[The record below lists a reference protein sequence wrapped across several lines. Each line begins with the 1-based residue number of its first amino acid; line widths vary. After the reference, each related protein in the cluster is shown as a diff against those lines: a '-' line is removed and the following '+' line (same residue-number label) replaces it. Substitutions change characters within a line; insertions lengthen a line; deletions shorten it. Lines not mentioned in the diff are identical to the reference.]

1 MSSHSSGQRAG
12 KRSDM
17 WERWDH
23 TQFASDPDWLGRIAT
38 PCWAQRMTYA
48 ATTFLLILMGGCMV
62 GPKHTRPSA
71 PVPPSYKEA
80 PPDSWRQA
88 QPKAAIPRGKW
99 WEIYNDPRL
108 NALEEQVNISNQN
121 VLLAEAQYRQA
132 RDQVRIARSALFP
145 LVSTTPSVTYSRNSG
160 TVSTQLSEVN
170 GQTTTVA
177 VAVPPRTDYSLPVD
191 VSYQADIWG
200 NIRRTVVAAKQT
212 ALSSDADLEN
222 ARLSFQAQLAEFYFE
237 LHGLDGDAA
246 LLQKTVASF
255 QQFLQLTKDRFEAG
269 VASGGDVALAQ
280 TQLDTTRAQLIDI
293 GVGRAQFEHAIAIL
307 IGKPPAQ
314 LTIPPSILTTAP
326 PPVPVGIPSAL
337 LERRPDIASS
347 ERLVAAANEQIGIA
361 QSAFFPSLILTAT
374 GGFETTNITQW
385 FTWPSRF
392 WSLGPQLAQTIFD
405 AGKRRAQVDLQNSA
419 YNATV
424 ATYRQTV
431 LTAFQ
436 QIEDQMAALRILEQ
450 EAQAQDIAVRSADKS
465 LAITTEQY
473 KAGTVDYLTVI
484 TTQSIALADQRTA
497 VDILTRRLTASVLL
511 IEALGGGWDTSQLPK
526 L

>member
-1 MSSHSSGQRAG
+1 MYQR
-12 KRSDM
+12 R
-17 WERWDH
+17 DH
-23 TQFASDPDWLGRIAT
+23 TQFAFDAGWLMRIARRSRARCT
-38 PCWAQRMTYA
+38 PGA
-48 ATTFLLILMGGCMV
+48 ATPFLVILMCGCMV

-71 PVPPSYKEA
+71 PVPPGYKET
-80 PPDSWRQA
+80 PPDSWKQA
-88 QPKAAIPRGKW
+88 QPNAAVPRGKW
-99 WEIYNDPRL
+99 WEIYNDPQL

-121 VLLAEAQYRQA
+121 VLLAEAQYRGA

-145 LVSTTPSVTYSRNSG
+145 LVSTAPSLTYSRNSS
-160 TVSTQLSEVN
+160 TVSTQLAGAN
-170 GQTTTVA
+170 GQTTNVA
-177 VAVPPRTDYSLPVD
+177 VAVPPRTDYTLPVD
-191 VSYQADIWG
+191 VSYQVDIWG
-200 NIRRTVVAAKQT
+200 NIRRSVVAAKQT
-212 ALSSDADLEN
+212 AVSSDADLEN

-246 LLQKTVASF
+246 LLQKTVVSF
-255 QQFLQLTKDRFEAG
+255 QQYLQLTKDRFDAG

-293 GVGRAQFEHAIAIL
+293 GVSRAQFEHAIAIL

-314 LTIPPSILTTAP
+314 LTIPPSVLTTAP
-326 PPVPVGIPSAL
+326 PPVPIGIPSAL
-337 LERRPDIASS
+337 LERRPDIAGS

-361 QSAFFPSLILTAT
+361 QSAFFPALILTAT
-374 GGFETTNITQW
+374 GGLESTDISQW

-405 AGKRRAQVDLQNSA
+405 AGKRRAEVDLQNSA

-436 QIEDQMAALRILEQ
+436 QIEDQLAALRILEQ
-450 EAQAQDIAVRSADKS
+450 EAQAQDAAVRSAEQS

-473 KAGTVDYLTVI
+473 KAGTEDYLAVI

>member
-1 MSSHSSGQRAG
+1 MC
-12 KRSDM
+12 
-17 WERWDH
+17 ERRGH
-23 TQFASDPDWLGRIAT
+23 TQFASGAGCLMRIAR
-38 PCWAQRMTYA
+38 PSWARLITGA
-48 ATTFLLILMGGCMV
+48 ATPFLLILMCGCMV
-62 GPKHTRPSA
+62 GPRHTRPSA
-71 PVPPSYKEA
+71 PVPASYKEA

-88 QPKAAIPRGKW
+88 QPHAAVPRGKW
-99 WEIYNDPRL
+99 WQIYNDPQL

-121 VLLAEAQYRQA
+121 VLLAEAQYREA

-145 LVSTTPSVTYSRNSG
+145 LVSTAPNLTYSRNSS
-160 TVSTQLSEVN
+160 TVSTPLAGVN

-177 VAVPPRTDYSLPVD
+177 VSPLPSTEYSLPVD

-200 NIRRTVVAAKQT
+200 NIRRSVVAAKQT

-237 LHGLDGDAA
+237 LHGLDGDAE
-246 LLQKTVASF
+246 LLQTTVVSF
-255 QQFLQLTKDRFEAG
+255 QQYLQLTKDRFAAG

-293 GVGRAQFEHAIAIL
+293 GVSRAQFEHAIAIL

-314 LTIPPSILTTAP
+314 LTIPPSVLTTAP
-326 PPVPVGIPSAL
+326 PPVPVGLPSAL

-361 QSAFFPSLILTAT
+361 QSAFFPSIILTAT
-374 GGFETTNITQW
+374 GGFDTTNISQW

-392 WSLGPQLAQTIFD
+392 WSMGPQLAETIFD
-405 AGKRRAQVDLQNSA
+405 AGKRKAQVDLQNSA

-450 EAQAQDIAVRSADKS
+450 EAQAQDAAVRAAQQS
-465 LAITTEQY
+465 LAITTAQY
-473 KAGTVDYLTVI
+473 KAGTADYLAVI

>member
-1 MSSHSSGQRAG
+1 MDVR
-12 KRSDM
+12 R
-17 WERWDH
+17 DH
-23 TQFASDPDWLGRIAT
+23 TQFASGAGWLMRIAR
-38 PCWAQRMTYA
+38 PFWARLTTCA
-48 ATTFLLILMGGCMV
+48 ATPFLLMLMCGCMV

-71 PVPPSYKEA
+71 PIPPAYKET
-80 PPDSWRQA
+80 PPDSWKQA
-88 QPKAAIPRGKW
+88 QPNAAVPRGKW
-99 WEIYNDPRL
+99 WEIYNDPQL

-121 VLLAEAQYRQA
+121 VLLAEAQYREA

-145 LVSTTPSVTYSRNSG
+145 LVSTAPNLTYSRNSS
-160 TVSTQLSEVN
+160 TVATQLAGAN

-177 VAVPPRTDYSLPVD
+177 VSVPPTTEYSLPVD

-200 NIRRTVVAAKQT
+200 SIRRSVVAAKQT
-212 ALSSDADLEN
+212 AVSSDADLEN

-246 LLQKTVASF
+246 LLQKTVVSF
-255 QQFLQLTKDRFEAG
+255 QQYLELTKDRFAAG

-293 GVGRAQFEHAIAIL
+293 GVSRAQFEHAIAIL

-314 LTIPPSILTTAP
+314 LTIPPSVLTTAP

-361 QSAFFPSLILTAT
+361 QSAFFPSLILAAT
-374 GGFETTNITQW
+374 GGFETTDITKW

-392 WSLGPQLAQTIFD
+392 WSLGPQLAETIFD

-436 QIEDQMAALRILEQ
+436 QIEDQLAALRILEQ
-450 EAQAQDIAVRSADKS
+450 EAQAQDAAVHAAQQS

-473 KAGTVDYLTVI
+473 KAGTEDYLAVI
-484 TTQSIALADQRTA
+484 TTQSIALADERTA
-497 VDILTRRLTASVLL
+497 VDILTRRLMASVLL

>member
-1 MSSHSSGQRAG
+1 MCEWRGHA
-12 KRSDM
+12 
-17 WERWDH
+17 
-23 TQFASDPDWLGRIAT
+23 QFASGAGWMMRIAR
-38 PCWAQRMTYA
+38 PSRARLICA
-48 ATTFLLILMGGCMV
+48 ATPFLLIFMCGCMV
-62 GPKHTRPSA
+62 GPRHSRPSA
-71 PVPPSYKEA
+71 PVPPAYKEA
-80 PPDSWRQA
+80 LPDSWRRA
-88 QPKAAIPRGKW
+88 QPNAAVPRGKW
-99 WEIYNDPRL
+99 WEIYNDPQL

-121 VLLAEAQYRQA
+121 VLLAEAQYREA

-145 LVSTTPSVTYSRNSG
+145 LVSTAPNLTYSRNSS
-160 TVSTQLSEVN
+160 TVSTQLAGVN

-177 VAVPPRTDYSLPVD
+177 VAPLPSTEYSLPVD

-200 NIRRTVVAAKQT
+200 NIRRSVVAAKQT

-246 LLQKTVASF
+246 LLQTTVVSF
-255 QQFLQLTKDRFEAG
+255 QQYLQLTKDRFEAG

-293 GVGRAQFEHAIAIL
+293 GVSRAQFEHAIAIL

-314 LTIPPSILTTAP
+314 LTIPPSVLTTAP
-326 PPVPVGIPSAL
+326 PPVPVGLPSAL

-374 GGFETTNITQW
+374 GGFETTNISQW

-392 WSLGPQLAQTIFD
+392 WSMGPQLAETIFD
-405 AGKRRAQVDLQNSA
+405 AGKRKAQVDLQNSA

-450 EAQAQDIAVRSADKS
+450 EAQAQDTAVRAAQQS
-465 LAITTEQY
+465 LAITTAQY
-473 KAGTVDYLTVI
+473 KAGTADYLAVI

>member
-1 MSSHSSGQRAG
+1 MCEQR
-12 KRSDM
+12 
-17 WERWDH
+17 DH
-23 TQFASDPDWLGRIAT
+23 TQFASGAGWLMRIARLPWVRLT
-38 PCWAQRMTYA
+38 TCA
-48 ATTFLLILMGGCMV
+48 ATAFLPIVICGCMV

-71 PVPPSYKEA
+71 PVPVSYKEA
-80 PPDSWRQA
+80 PPDSWRRA
-88 QPKAAIPRGKW
+88 QPNAAVPRGKW
-99 WEIYNDPRL
+99 WEIYNDPQL

-121 VLLAEAQYRQA
+121 VLLAEAQYREA

-145 LVSTTPSVTYSRNSG
+145 LVSTAPSFTYSRESS
-160 TVSTQLSEVN
+160 TVATQLAGTN

-177 VAVPPRTDYSLPVD
+177 VAVLPQTEYSLPVD

-200 NIRRTVVAAKQT
+200 SIRRSVVASKQT
-212 ALSSDADLEN
+212 AVSSDADLEN

-246 LLQKTVASF
+246 LLQKTVVSF
-255 QQFLQLTKDRFEAG
+255 QQYLQLTKDRFEAG

-293 GVGRAQFEHAIAIL
+293 GVSRAQFEHAIAIL

-314 LTIPPSILTTAP
+314 LTIPPSVLTNVP

-374 GGFETTNITQW
+374 GGVETTNIAQW

-392 WSLGPQLAQTIFD
+392 WSLGPQLAETIFD
-405 AGKRRAQVDLQNSA
+405 AGKRKAQVDLQNSA

-450 EAQAQDIAVRSADKS
+450 EAQAQDTAVLAAEKS
-465 LAITTEQY
+465 LAITTAQY
-473 KAGTVDYLTVI
+473 KAGTEDYLAVI
-484 TTQSIALADQRTA
+484 TTQSIALADERTA